1 LLLYRW
7 IRYGYTF
14 RRIRLN
20 RGKFTIVDPDD
31 YFEQA
36 KYKWYAVRDGQ
47 QFYARRSFRTKEGK
61 KRHIQMH
68 QQILKVPD
76 GMMVDHINRKGLDN
90 RNANL
95 RPATAAQNAL
105 NRGKISSRNTVS
117 KFKGIASCVGRRG
130 WQARMRVDG
139 KLRFLGYFYDEVEAA
154 KAYDRAARKCHG
166 EFAALNF
173 PDAGAHRGLRFA
185 VAAALMVLI
194 FLLSRGLAEM
204 AGISLTSPT
213 PVRKLTV
220 MAKKLY
226 IIDGHAHIYAAY
238 FAPMRP
244 LTSPAGEPIQAT
256 FIFTSA
262 ILGLIKRHKPDMLAV
277 ALDSK
282 APTFRTEIYTEYKA
296 NRPPMPDDMP
306 AQIDR
311 IEQIL
316 EAMNIPILRI
326 DGFEAD
332 DIIGTLA
339 KKASA
344 KGHDVLICTKDKD
357 VLQLLDDHISAFDI
371 KTDTRTDV
379 AAMAEQMGIT
389 PEQFLDRLALQGDTS
404 DNVPGLPDVGPKTAL
419 DWIQK
424 YGSIENLYKHADEIK
439 GKRGENLRKFRDKV
453 DLSKTLVTID
463 CNVPLKIDYKALALK
478 KFNEPELA
486 QIFTELGFTRLL
498 TQLGLSPTTSK
509 PTEHPASSIELPAS
523 GIENRASTVDHDYKL
538 IDTQKKFD
546 TFFTRLKKQKLFAID
561 TETTA
566 LNAMRADLV
575 GISFSWQPHKAFYL
589 PIKAPMG
596 VKHLDLAAVR
606 KKLAPILADE
616 SVKKIGQNT
625 KYDLL
630 VLQNAG
636 LPLKGIHFDTMVASY
651 CLDPGRSH
659 SMDNMALD
667 FLNYECI
674 PISSLIGKGKNQ
686 LTFDIV
692 DLAAAC
698 EYAAEDADITFQL
711 YDYLKARLG
720 KEPLLKKLFEDVE
733 MPLVSVLAAMEYNGV
748 SLDTALLKKMSGEI
762 TDALETLTDRIYEH
776 AGQTFNIDSPKQL
789 SEILFDNLGLTPI
802 RIGKT
807 GRSTDAAVLEELRH
821 EHPVIEPILQYRM
834 LTKLKSTYVDKLG
847 SLINPRTD
855 RVHASF
861 NQTVTATGRLS
872 SSDPNLQNIPIRTEL
887 GRKVRSA
894 FIPKQK
900 QDCILSCDYSQ
911 IELRLLAHFSKDKA
925 LTAAFTADR
934 DIHRFVA
941 SQIFEVPLE
950 EVTDEMRSRCK
961 AVNFGIIYGQGAFG
975 LSRSI
980 GISQAE
986 AKKFIDD
993 YFARYNS
1000 IRKFMDECVEKAK
1013 QAGYAET
1020 ILHRRRMIP
1029 NLASKNANKRAHAR
1043 RLAVN
1048 TVVQGSAADL
1058 IKVAMISIQ
1067 RKIENEDLPV
1077 KLILQVHDEL
1087 VFELLA
1093 GEAEEHAK
1101 WIEKEMAGAIKLD
1114 VSLKVDISHGPTWLH

>member
-1 LLLYRW
+1 
-7 IRYGYTF
+7 
-14 RRIRLN
+14 
-20 RGKFTIVDPDD
+20 
-31 YFEQA
+31 
-36 KYKWYAVRDGQ
+36 
-47 QFYARRSFRTKEGK
+47 
-61 KRHIQMH
+61 
-68 QQILKVPD
+68 
-76 GMMVDHINRKGLDN
+76 
-90 RNANL
+90 
-95 RPATAAQNAL
+95 
-105 NRGKISSRNTVS
+105 
-117 KFKGIASCVGRRG
+117 
-130 WQARMRVDG
+130 
-139 KLRFLGYFYDEVEAA
+139 
-154 KAYDRAARKCHG
+154 
-166 EFAALNF
+166 
-173 PDAGAHRGLRFA
+173 
-185 VAAALMVLI
+185 
-194 FLLSRGLAEM
+194 
-204 AGISLTSPT
+204 
-213 PVRKLTV
+213 

-238 FAPMRP
+238 FARMSP
-244 LTSPAGEPIQAT
+244 LTSPSGEPTKAT
-256 FIFTSA
+256 YIFTA
-262 ILGLIKRHKPDMLAV
+262 AVLGLIQRLKPDMLAV

-282 APTFRTEIYTEYKA
+282 APTFRREIYTEYKA

-316 EAMNIPILRI
+316 EAMNIPILRL

-339 KKASA
+339 KKAA
-344 KGHDVLICTKDKD
+344 KKGVETYICTKDKD
-357 VLQLLDDHISAFDI
+357 MYQLVDENTYIFDMKKGEVLDD
-371 KTDTRTDV
+371 DTLFEKYKIHPKDFIDV
-379 AAMAEQMGIT
+379 
-389 PEQFLDRLALQGDTS
+389 LALQGDSS
-404 DNVPGLPDVGPKTAL
+404 DNVPGVPLIGEMNAVKM
-419 DWIQK
+419 IQQ
-424 YGSIENLYKHADEIK
+424 YGSLDKLYEHADEIK
-439 GKRGENLRKFRDKV
+439 GKRGENLRNFKEQAY
-453 DLSKTLVTID
+453 LSKELVTID
-463 CNVPLKIDYKALALK
+463 CKVPLKIDYKALALE

-498 TQLGLSPTTSK
+498 TQLGLSPTSDTQQTT
-509 PTEHPASSIELPAS
+509 PRVSSIELPAS
-523 GIENRASTVDHDYKL
+523 GIENRASTVDHDYQL

-546 TFFTRLKKQKLFAID
+546 TFLARLKKQKLFAID
-561 TETTA
+561 TETTS

-575 GISFSWQPHKAFYL
+575 GISISWQPHKAFYL

-596 VKHLDLAAVR
+596 TKHLDLAAVR

-616 SVKKIGQNT
+616 SFKKIGQNI
-625 KYDLL
+625 KYDLHIL
-630 VLQNAG
+630 KNAG
-636 LPLKGIHFDTMVASY
+636 LPVKGIHFDTMVASY

-686 LTFDIV
+686 LTFDMV
-692 DLAAAC
+692 DTAPAC

-711 YDYLKARLG
+711 YTYLKACLKR
-720 KEPLLKKLFEDVE
+720 EPLLEKLFEDVE
-733 MPLVSVLAAMEYNGV
+733 MPLVSVLAAMEHNGV
-748 SLDTALLKKMSGEI
+748 SLDTALLRKMSGEI
-762 TDALETLTDRIYEH
+762 TKALETLTDTIYEH

-789 SEILFDNLGLTPI
+789 SGILFDNLGLTPI

-807 GRSTDAAVLEELRH
+807 GRSTDAAVLEQLRH

-834 LTKLKSTYVDKLG
+834 LTKLQSTYVDKLG

-894 FIPKQK
+894 FIPKEK
-900 QDCILSCDYSQ
+900 RDCILSADYSQ

-925 LTAAFTADR
+925 LTTAFAEDR
-934 DIHRFVA
+934 DIHRFVG

-986 AKKFIDD
+986 AKKFIED
-993 YFARYNS
+993 YFTRYSS
-1000 IRKFMDECVEKAK
+1000 IRNFMDECVEKTK

-1020 ILHRRRMIP
+1020 ILHRRRTIP
-1029 NLASKNANKRAHAR
+1029 NLAGKNTNKRAQAR

-1067 RKIENEDLPV
+1067 RKIEHEDLPV

-1087 VFELLA
+1087 VFELPA

-1114 VSLKVDISHGPTWLH
+1114 VPLKVDIGFGPTWLGEK